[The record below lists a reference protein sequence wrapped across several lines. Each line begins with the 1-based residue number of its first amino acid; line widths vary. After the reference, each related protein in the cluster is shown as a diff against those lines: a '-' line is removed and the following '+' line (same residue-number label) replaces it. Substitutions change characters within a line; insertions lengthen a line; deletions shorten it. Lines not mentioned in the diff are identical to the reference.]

1 MQRKMASI
9 EEFGRFMPPG
19 IVFRRKP
26 FEEDELDPGGSI
38 DHETDEGIDES
49 AQDRRKKDEEEEEER
64 EARGKGKG
72 KGNGKKTDDDE
83 EDPYDLDAIEQPG
96 LDGRRPERIVTYYEE
111 DGSTRRFYT
120 DDQGNVDFQRGQVQ
134 DNGQGGGDGTE
145 AFLEEPEHDPAGS
158 GDPAVAAL
166 EQPADATVAGGE
178 ATATGESGKT
188 DTSLTLDQ
196 VRASQQTAET
206 ELQQANTAAAT
217 SDAALES
224 YRNSYVP
231 EWAKA
236 GEAYKANPEAFER
249 HWRRVTERNLEQ
261 ANTAAERLNDFVEEH
276 GTELDEAKFKQ
287 YQQLRAA
294 YEEPLQEI
302 ARARGISGYRDGET
316 SGHRGAWGDSQVQ
329 LERLQQEHLAPVREA
344 YTAYQTA
351 HGTAQRERQEAVAAG
366 EAFEGLESRYNTAE
380 QTRVEA
386 ANAAALAEASEPAEP
401 SVVAPS
407 PYEGVGY
414 TMSAGPA
421 GPATTAQPPVAQPPM
436 AGGVDFTTSDD
447 DLVES
452 PGPGIDQG
460 VGYTMSAGPAGPAT
474 TAQPPVA
481 QPPAAGGV
489 DFTTSDDDLV
499 ESPVREE
506 DTEFGLQET
515 QTRSADELGAGT
527 DTDRPDTRREFDA
540 ADPTGPTAR
549 SELQQSDLPGYG
561 MATVQPGV
569 DDRREFDAPSDA
581 DTATSSVDT
590 IVGSIDSHN
599 QGVLQEQAGER
610 SRAAGQ
616 KGYADDYETSG
627 NSNSLDLIRGN
638 PERGIEPLNA
648 DNFRE
653 RMAQLPSQ
661 LHLGGES
668 VATAELDPSQ
678 GHVFTSAS
686 PEERAIE
693 QKSLDRRNQARY
705 GQEAEKLR
713 HWAESGYLTVGKTET
728 PEIAVITRPDMQGQV
743 FTDASPQES
752 AVEQKSLE
760 RRNAA
765 LTRQFEQEVVE
776 AKAQGKVIV
785 LQDPPT
791 PGERM
796 SQAAE
801 VLVPG
806 YGLYKTVQRANHP
819 DSDGGEYVTEREK
832 KAIAL
837 EIGMTALDVVPIPVA
852 AAVKPLARSA
862 RTLVDA
868 GGNFLSRIKGDVP
881 NVRLDLFDQRV
892 KVDPKTQLPPVAP
905 AAPESTAYR
914 RFPEQRNLFGER
926 QTPVIEGSGDFSPV
940 LEERVAGAA
949 NQTRL
954 DQRFGPE
961 YTPGG
966 AYGHLKS
973 DPDYLANLQAQY
985 DYLGTQPIN
994 RSMPGAPAGSPE
1006 GTPAGGGNVRS
1017 AASPDLYVAQQTEL
1031 ALPQLTPSTPQPTYL
1046 NQFQVQPVSG
1056 TRPVL
1061 STAQLRGN
1069 IPEAVAGSTPY
1080 VQTQSGLYVP
1090 AAAVSPDLYAAQQ
1103 QTVAAPSTSP
1113 AGDAAP
1119 AVGAG
1124 TSTGTS
1130 TDVATDRVPE
1140 AFIQDAPQASQSVS
1154 PEEDTSQ
1161 QTGTGPNTVLGGQP
1175 DLAPTDR
1182 TGTDEETT
1190 TGTEEET
1197 QPGTGHIPDFGY
1209 GVVPHD
1215 ETLPD
1220 DQINTGGQPDLETP
1234 NLYDAELATA
1244 QQAQTGNLLDLQD
1257 ATQATQRTDPRHR
1270 SKRNPRS
1277 RSS

>member
-1 MQRKMASI
+1 
-9 EEFGRFMPPG
+9 
-19 IVFRRKP
+19 
-26 FEEDELDPGGSI
+26 
-38 DHETDEGIDES
+38 
-49 AQDRRKKDEEEEEER
+49 
-64 EARGKGKG
+64 
-72 KGNGKKTDDDE
+72 
-83 EDPYDLDAIEQPG
+83 
-96 LDGRRPERIVTYYEE
+96 
-111 DGSTRRFYT
+111 
-120 DDQGNVDFQRGQVQ
+120 
-134 DNGQGGGDGTE
+134 
-145 AFLEEPEHDPAGS
+145 
-158 GDPAVAAL
+158 
-166 EQPADATVAGGE
+166 
-178 ATATGESGKT
+178 
-188 DTSLTLDQ
+188 
-196 VRASQQTAET
+196 
-206 ELQQANTAAAT
+206 
-217 SDAALES
+217 
-224 YRNSYVP
+224 
-231 EWAKA
+231 
-236 GEAYKANPEAFER
+236 
-249 HWRRVTERNLEQ
+249 
-261 ANTAAERLNDFVEEH
+261 
-276 GTELDEAKFKQ
+276 
-287 YQQLRAA
+287 
-294 YEEPLQEI
+294 
-302 ARARGISGYRDGET
+302 
-316 SGHRGAWGDSQVQ
+316 
-329 LERLQQEHLAPVREA
+329 
-344 YTAYQTA
+344 
-351 HGTAQRERQEAVAAG
+351 
-366 EAFEGLESRYNTAE
+366 
-380 QTRVEA
+380 
-386 ANAAALAEASEPAEP
+386 
-401 SVVAPS
+401 
-407 PYEGVGY
+407 
-414 TMSAGPA
+414 
-421 GPATTAQPPVAQPPM
+421 
-436 AGGVDFTTSDD
+436 
-447 DLVES
+447 
-452 PGPGIDQG
+452 
-460 VGYTMSAGPAGPAT
+460 MSAGPAGPAT

-499 ESPVREE
+499 ESPVRKE
-506 DTEFGLQET
+506 DTGSGLQET

-527 DTDRPDTRREFDA
+527 DTDRPDTRREFDGA
-540 ADPTGPTAR
+540 APAGPTAR
-549 SELQQSDLPGYG
+549 SKLQGSDLPGHG
-561 MATVQPGV
+561 VGTVQPGV

-590 IVGSIDSHN
+590 IVGSIESHN
-599 QGVLQEQAGER
+599 QGVLHEQAGER

-627 NSNSLDLIRGN
+627 NSNALDLIRGN

-693 QKSLDRRNQARY
+693 QKSLDRSNQARY

-728 PEIAVITRPDMQGQV
+728 PEIAVITRPDIQGQV

-796 SQAAE
+796 SQAAK

-837 EIGMTALDVVPIPVA
+837 EVGMTALDVVPIPVA
-852 AAVKPLARSA
+852 AAVKPLARGA
-862 RTLVDA
+862 WTLVDA
-868 GGNFLSRIKGDVP
+868 GGNVLSRIKGDVP

-949 NQTRL
+949 DQTRL

-973 DPDYLANLQAQY
+973 DPDYLANLQAQH

-1006 GTPAGGGNVRS
+1006 GMPAGGGNVRS
-1017 AASPDLYVAQQTEL
+1017 AVSPDLYVAQQTEL

-1103 QTVAAPSTSP
+1103 QQTVAAPSTSP
-1113 AGDAAP
+1113 VSDAAP
-1119 AVGAG
+1119 YVG
-1124 TSTGTS
+1124 TGTVTS
-1130 TDVATDRVPE
+1130 LGTETTTDAISDIEVWSQEDTQQQHGNAPE
-1140 AFIQDAPQASQSVS
+1140 H
-1154 PEEDTSQ
+1154 DTSQ
-1161 QTGTGPNTVLGGQP
+1161 QPDPNTGLGGQP
-1175 DLAPTDR
+1175 EIAPTDR
-1182 TGTDEETT
+1182 NGTDDETT
-1190 TGTEEET
+1190 TGTGEETQPGTGYDVIPHEEEETVPDDETTTGTAEET
-1197 QPGTGHIPDFGY
+1197 QPGTGHLPDFGY

-1257 ATQATQRTDPRHR
+1257 ATQATQRTDTQTPVEEEPAVKEQLRTVPAPEQPDPKPHLSVGDTMQRRTDEEEEKKRPRPRVEQPVPVDAHPVEEKRPLQAGEYPRHVVHEEVVLDVPSADAHVDRVLVDVSEPRVTAADRTPPPAGEHIAGRRKITAAGQTVYGEQVNPVIPPKDAASQHPTGQVEEAVFVTDLDTGETTVHRYREPRQPGETLGDQLERVSEEERQPGDRCRGTGPGVEIRPGPRGAGRCTCGRGCRRTDRWPGCPKLVGVRPRCLTGECQVRGRPRAGNQGGVTRACKTVHRREQEQGR
-1270 SKRNPRS
+1270 SGSAQIPGLAPGRGDQGPS
-1277 RSS
+1277 GSVRSSEECPEGRPQALILEDYRQGPRITDKDLKKLGGRGKVIIIRE

>member
-1 MQRKMASI
+1 MQKKMASI

-26 FEEDELDPGGSI
+26 FEDDNLDPDESV
-38 DHETDEGIDES
+38 DREVDEGIDES
-49 AQDRRKKDEEEEEER
+49 AEDRRKADEEEEAER
-64 EARGKGKG
+64 DTRGKNRPRGES
-72 KGNGKKTDDDE
+72 NGQKKASDDDCVDCE
-83 EDPYDLDAIEQPG
+83 GPHDPDAIDHPAPS
-96 LDGRRPERIVTYYEE
+96 GRGSNRIVTYHDD
-111 DGSTRRFYT
+111 DGTTRRYFT
-120 DDQGNVDFQRGQVQ
+120 DSQGNVDLERGQVPDGYQGDDGSDPFLKEPGQ
-134 DNGQGGGDGTE
+134 DLTGDGDRDAPVLQE
-145 AFLEEPEHDPAGS
+145 PSEESDAGDRVVQGPETGPS
-158 GDPAVAAL
+158 
-166 EQPADATVAGGE
+166 E
-178 ATATGESGKT
+178 ATAEPSALDSVPA
-188 DTSLTLDQ
+188 DTALTLDQ
-196 VRASQQTAET
+196 VRSSQQTAET
-206 ELQQANTAAAT
+206 ELQQANTATAA

-231 EWAKA
+231 EWAKT
-236 GEAYKANPEAFER
+236 GEAYRANPEAFER
-249 HWRRVTERNLEQ
+249 HWRTVSERNLEQ
-261 ANTAAERLNDFVEEH
+261 ANTAAERLNAFVEEH

-316 SGHRGAWGDSQVQ
+316 PDHRGAWGDSQVQ

-344 YTAYQTA
+344 YGAYQTA
-351 HGTAQRERQEAVAAG
+351 YGTAQGEWPEAVTAG
-366 EAFEGLESRYNTAE
+366 EAFDDVESRYNTAE
-380 QTRVEA
+380 QTRVET
-386 ANAAALAEASEPAEP
+386 ANAAALAEASDPAEP
-401 SVVAPS
+401 AVAAPS
-407 PYEGVGY
+407 PDEGVGY
-414 TMSAGPA
+414 TMSEGPA
-421 GPATTAQPPVAQPPM
+421 GPATTAQPPVAQPPV

-460 VGYTMSAGPAGPAT
+460 VGYTMSEGPVVGPAT
-474 TAQPPVA
+474 TVQPPV
-481 QPPAAGGV
+481 AGGV

-499 ESPVREE
+499 ESPVRKE
-506 DTEFGLQET
+506 DTGSGLQVP
-515 QTRSADELGAGT
+515 QTRSADEFGAGT
-527 DTDRPDTRREFDA
+527 DTDRPDTRWEFDS
-540 ADPTGPTAR
+540 PTVAQPPAGGGLDFATSDDDLVESPVRKDTGSNLQEAQTR
-549 SELQQSDLPGYG
+549 SVDELGAG
-561 MATVQPGV
+561 TNT
-569 DDRREFDAPSDA
+569 DRPDTRHEFDAPSGA
-581 DTATSSVDT
+581 ETGTSSVDT
-590 IVGSIDSHN
+590 TVGSIESHN
-599 QGVLQEQAGER
+599 QGILREQARER
-610 SRAAGQ
+610 SRTAGQ

-627 NSNSLDLIRGN
+627 NSNALDLIRGN

-705 GQEAEKLR
+705 GQDAEKLR
-713 HWAESGYLTVGKTET
+713 HWAKSGYLTVGKTAT
-728 PEIAVITRPDMQGQV
+728 PEIAVITRPDTQGQV

-765 LTRQFEQEVVE
+765 LTSQFEQEVAE

-791 PGERM
+791 TGERL

-801 VLVPG
+801 VMVPG

-837 EIGMTALDVVPIPVA
+837 EVGMTALDVVPIPVA
-852 AAVKPLARSA
+852 AAVKPLARGA

-868 GGNFLSRIKGDVP
+868 GGNVLSRVKGDVP
-881 NVRLDLFDQRV
+881 NVRLDLFDQSV
-892 KVDPKTQLPPVAP
+892 KVDPKTQLPAVAP

-1017 AASPDLYVAQQTEL
+1017 AVSPDLYVAQQTEL

-1090 AAAVSPDLYAAQQ
+1090 AAVVSPDLFVAQQ
-1103 QTVAAPSTSP
+1103 QTVAAPSTCP
-1113 AGDAAP
+1113 
-1119 AVGAG
+1119 
-1124 TSTGTS
+1124 
-1130 TDVATDRVPE
+1130 RVP
-1140 AFIQDAPQASQSVS
+1140 PRRLWGRGSVLVRR
-1154 PEEDTSQ
+1154 PM
-1161 QTGTGPNTVLGGQP
+1161 
-1175 DLAPTDR
+1175 
-1182 TGTDEETT
+1182 
-1190 TGTEEET
+1190 
-1197 QPGTGHIPDFGY
+1197 
-1209 GVVPHD
+1209 
-1215 ETLPD
+1215 
-1220 DQINTGGQPDLETP
+1220 
-1234 NLYDAELATA
+1234 
-1244 QQAQTGNLLDLQD
+1244 
-1257 ATQATQRTDPRHR
+1257 
-1270 SKRNPRS
+1270 
-1277 RSS
+1277 